1 MQVLHALISA
11 LGHALVTLST
21 ALLVVVALHLALLLR
36 AGRGAWAGLV
46 GGAMAV
52 LGACLLAADKGALC
66 LTMSAL
72 DAVDEPT
79 FHAMMPGLLAIFDKQ
94 GWVVLV
100 WGMVLLPLGVAV
112 QAVGLMRSGTW
123 PTWQAGALLAGSLLI
138 AAPDGMEIV
147 NLTAPLALF
156 AALAPEAVR
165 LARGT
170 SSITGGSATSH
181 CQDLSRSHDENI
193 DVDVLRG
200 VPSDANHHPPRGR
213 RSSAHP
219 PYGEVVAD
227 RPQRHTGHHNP
238 PEHAERLQRPQDAD
252 PNQARSAKQLDHAL
266 SLLPSTP
273 LTLRR
278 NPSAVC
284 RRS

>member
-1 MQVLHALISA
+1 MTTTTLPASPRTLNEPDPIERVRRLGTAAALVVMPAIFVFAFATHPGLGSVQLLEPADLILRARGNPVLQFA
-11 LGHALVTLST
+11 HALVTLNT
-21 ALLVVVALHLALLLR
+21 ALLVAVALHLASLLR

-72 DAVDEPT
+72 DAVDEHT
-79 FHAMMPGLLAIFDKQ
+79 FHAMMPGLLESFDKQ

-147 NLTAPLALF
+147 NLTAALALL
-156 AALAPEAVR
+156 AALTPEAVR
-165 LARGT
+165 LARVT
-170 SSITGGSATSH
+170 SSITPGTSTSRCHDCRYRRAT
-181 CQDLSRSHDENI
+181 Q
-193 DVDVLRG
+193 
-200 VPSDANHHPPRGR
+200 
-213 RSSAHP
+213 
-219 PYGEVVAD
+219 
-227 RPQRHTGHHNP
+227 T
-238 PEHAERLQRPQDAD
+238 
-252 PNQARSAKQLDHAL
+252 AR
-266 SLLPSTP
+266 
-273 LTLRR
+273 
-278 NPSAVC
+278 
-284 RRS
+284 